1 MASRLMVGRDN
12 MRPGRWMVGRDNM
25 RPSLT
30 MESCNES
37 GLFVKWVARY
47 GECSER
53 EGSTCWL
60 VKG

>member
-1 MASRLMVGRDN
+1 MASRL
-12 MRPGRWMVGRDNM
+12 MVGRDNM